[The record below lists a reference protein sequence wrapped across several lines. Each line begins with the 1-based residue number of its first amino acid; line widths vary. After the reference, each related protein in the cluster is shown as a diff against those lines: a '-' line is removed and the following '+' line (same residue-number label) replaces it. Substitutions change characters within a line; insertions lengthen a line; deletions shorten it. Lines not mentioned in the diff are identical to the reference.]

1 MLQVLWPRF
10 GVHNRV
16 CWKKEFKKKKLF
28 SSIRLK
34 TTTKI
39 SNLFCNLPFDKM
51 QQICIQYYCTY
62 IKFEKKCLN
71 IFNEIVTISK
81 SFIIVI
87 IFEEIKFKEKPVK
100 WYDSK

>member
-1 MLQVLWPRF
+1 MLQVLWPRLGF
-10 GVHNRV
+10 TTGSAE
-16 CWKKEFKKKKLF
+16 KKNLKKNKLF

-34 TTTKI
+34 KTTKI

-71 IFNEIVTISK
+71 IFNEIVTISE

-87 IFEEIKFKEKPVK
+87 IFEGKAC
-100 WYDSK
+100 